1 MVIKKIGLSCA
12 VGLFLLM
19 SISACS
25 EVDDGHP
32 VVSPEPAELKSAL
45 VFEPDHVDMGSVKE
59 GDDAVVFLRVRN
71 AGDVMANIVKVET
84 SCGCSVAEP
93 EQQLL
98 MPGAFTRIKVV
109 VDTFAKQGDAKK
121 WVSLTDDL
129 GRSSKV
135 WLQLNVQA
143 NPHLNTSSR
152 SIFKGKCAACHFD
165 TAKDQVKGPQIYAAV
180 CSMCHGDEGQGA
192 AAPSLIHHNDVDV
205 LALLIAN
212 GTGSQHMPGFAL
224 HQGGPLTD
232 EQITALSEWLS
243 VLDETA
249 Q

>member
-1 MVIKKIGLSCA
+1 MVVKSLGLSC
-12 VGLFLLM
+12 VVVWLLFV
-19 SISACS
+19 SACS
-25 EVDDGHP
+25 QLDHHQSVVLPATVEV
-32 VVSPEPAELKSAL
+32 KSAL
-45 VFEPDHVDMGSVKE
+45 VFEPDHVDMGTVKE
-59 GDDAVVFLRVRN
+59 GHEATVFLRVRN
-71 AGDVMANIVKVET
+71 AGDVMANIVAVET

-93 EQQLL
+93 EDHLL

-135 WLQLNVQA
+135 WLTLNVQA
-143 NPHLNTSSR
+143 NPHLNVGSR
-152 SIFKGKCAACHFD
+152 SIFNGKCAACHFD

-180 CSMCHGDEGQGA
+180 CSMCHGDNGQGA
-192 AAPSLIHHNDVDV
+192 VAPSLKHHNDAGV

-224 HQGGPLTD
+224 QQGGPLSD
-232 EQITALSEWLS
+232 SQITALSEWLS
-243 VLDETA
+243 TLDETG
-249 Q
+249 QKR